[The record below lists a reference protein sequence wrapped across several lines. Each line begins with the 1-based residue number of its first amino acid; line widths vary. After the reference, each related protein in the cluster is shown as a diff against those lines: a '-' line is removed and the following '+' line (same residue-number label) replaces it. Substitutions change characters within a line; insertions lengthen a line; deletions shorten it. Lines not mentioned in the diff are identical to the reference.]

1 MFLIEMP
8 LAFAGVTFFV
18 GLLFVIL
25 DIKEKIMGK
34 DFVVFKQGIFMM
46 ISSII
51 LSLVYIFIIKYIPIE
66 GIIMQ
71 CSEIEF
77 FCK

>member
-8 LAFAGVTFFV
+8 LVFAGVGFLV
-18 GLLFVIL
+18 GLWFVIF

-34 DFVVFKQGIFMM
+34 DFVVFKQGIGMM
-46 ISSII
+46 IFSII
-51 LSLVYIFIIKYIPIE
+51 LSLVWILIIKYTFIE
-66 GIIMQ
+66 GLILQ